1 MADASS
7 QKRPLWTGQRN
18 NEPFLIAESPA
29 MRQVRDMATRASA
42 GDAKVLITGES
53 GVGKDIIARLIHARS
68 RRSPRPFIA
77 VNCAAFSETLLE
89 SELFGHVKGSFTSA
103 HRDRVGKLQQAH
115 RGSIFL
121 DEVGDMSPRMQ
132 ALLLR
137 FLESGETQPVGADS
151 GGNTVDVRVIA
162 ATNRDLPALIAAG
175 QFRED
180 LMYRIRVIHL
190 QVPPLRA
197 RREDIRPLVEHTIQ
211 KSGRPITLSEEAFKA
226 LEQYRWPGNV
236 RQLQNLI
243 EQLSWMSSKDEISI
257 DDLPG
262 ALRVPGGTGIL
273 PARERR
279 RQVADDLYH
288 GLVTSVYTFWDHTY
302 PLFMNRDITRHDL
315 RELVRRGL
323 STTCGNYRALVKLSC
338 MPTKDYKRFL
348 NFLAAHDC
356 RVDFREFRTGTE
368 HVPTPR
374 PPTPITEGVAPADQS
389 DRAGPYQHQP
399 PPTGADRGS
408 HDRGHQES
416 GQ

>member
-1 MADASS
+1 MADTNS
-7 QKRPLWTGQRN
+7 QKRPLWTGQSN

-29 MRQVRDMATRASA
+29 MRNIRDMATRASG

-68 RRSPRPFIA
+68 RRSPRPFVA

-103 HRDRVGKLQQAH
+103 HRDRIGKLQQAH

-121 DEVGDMSPRMQ
+121 DEVGEMSPRMQ

-137 FLESGETQPVGADS
+137 FLESGEIQPVGADS
-151 GGNTVDVRVIA
+151 DGNTVDVRVIA

-197 RREDIRPLVEHTIQ
+197 RREDIRPLVAHTIQ

-243 EQLSWMSSKDEISI
+243 EQLSWMSSTDEISI

-262 ALRVPGGTGIL
+262 ALRMPAGTGIL

-315 RELVRRGL
+315 RELVRRVL
-323 STTCGNYRALVKLSC
+323 STTCWNYRALVKLFGI
-338 MPTKDYKRFL
+338 PTKDYKRFL

-356 RVDFREFRTGTE
+356 RVDFREFRTGNE

-374 PPTPITEGVAPADQS
+374 PPTPITDGVAQG
-389 DRAGPYQHQP
+389 DRAEPDQHLP
-399 PPTGADRGS
+399 HPAGADRGS
-408 HDRGHQES
+408 YDRDHQES

>member
-1 MADASS
+1 MASYDANGVETRPDARSETGNSKRAPWTAQSS
-7 QKRPLWTGQRN
+7 
-18 NEPFLIAESPA
+18 NEPFIIAESTA
-29 MRQVRDMATRASA
+29 MKEVRDLAARASG

-53 GVGKDIIARLIHARS
+53 GVGKDVIARFIHARS
-68 RRSPRPFIA
+68 LRSSRPFIA

-103 HRDRVGKLQQAH
+103 HRDKVGKLQQAH
-115 RGSIFL
+115 KGTIFL
-121 DEVGDMSPRMQ
+121 DEIGEMSLRMQ

-137 FLESGETQPVGADS
+137 FLESGEIQPVGADNS
-151 GGNTVDVRVIA
+151 GAHVDVRVIS

-180 LMYRIRVIHL
+180 LMYRVRVIHL

-197 RREDIRPLVEHTIQ
+197 RREDIRPFVEHTIR
-211 KSGRPITLSEEAFKA
+211 KGGRQISLTEEALQA

-243 EQLSWMSSKDEISI
+243 EQLTWMSTKDVVAV

-262 ALRVPGGTGIL
+262 ALRMPAGTGLL

-288 GLVTSVYTFWDHTY
+288 GLVTGVYSFWDHTY

-315 RELVRRGL
+315 RELVKRGL
-323 STTCGNYRALVKLSC
+323 STTCGNYRALVKLFR
-338 MPTKDYKRFL
+338 MPPKDYKRFL

-356 RVDFREFRTGTE
+356 RVDFREFRTGND

-374 PPTPITEGVAPADQS
+374 PPTPITEPATS
-389 DRAGPYQHQP
+389 TPSPH
-399 PPTGADRGS
+399 
-408 HDRGHQES
+408 EE
-416 GQ
+416 

>member
-1 MADASS
+1 M
-7 QKRPLWTGQRN
+7 
-18 NEPFLIAESPA
+18 
-29 MRQVRDMATRASA
+29 
-42 GDAKVLITGES
+42 
-53 GVGKDIIARLIHARS
+53 
-68 RRSPRPFIA
+68 
-77 VNCAAFSETLLE
+77 
-89 SELFGHVKGSFTSA
+89 
-103 HRDRVGKLQQAH
+103 
-115 RGSIFL
+115 
-121 DEVGDMSPRMQ
+121 
-132 ALLLR
+132 
-137 FLESGETQPVGADS
+137 
-151 GGNTVDVRVIA
+151 
-162 ATNRDLPALIAAG
+162 IAAG

-211 KSGRPITLSEEAFKA
+211 KSGRPIILSEDALKA

-262 ALRVPGGTGIL
+262 ALRMPAGTGIL

-288 GLVTSVYTFWDHTY
+288 GLVTNVYTFWDHTY

-323 STTCGNYRALVKLSC
+323 STTCGNYRALVKLFG

-356 RVDFREFRTGTE
+356 RVDFREFRTGNE
-368 HVPTPR
+368 HVPAPR
-374 PPTPITEGVAPADQS
+374 PPTPITDGVAPADRATVP
-389 DRAGPYQHQP
+389 DRTSPSRPRPALTAAATIAATKNPANEGSLSHRVCPCHTVARRQGARWSVGVLRRPRSPSGAHMLGTARARRVRRSRIRRPGPHPGGRLSQ
-399 PPTGADRGS
+399 GGS
-408 HDRGHQES
+408 AR
-416 GQ
+416 

>member
-1 MADASS
+1 MAPDASAVES
-7 QKRPLWTGQRN
+7 KADEMNQAGAQKRTPWTGQGG
-18 NEPFLIAESPA
+18 NEPFIIAESKA
-29 MRQVRDMATRASA
+29 MKDVRDLAARASG

-53 GVGKDIIARLIHARS
+53 GVGKDVVARFIHARS
-68 RRSPRPFIA
+68 HRSSRPFIA

-103 HRDRVGKLQQAH
+103 HRDKVGKLQQAH
-115 RGSIFL
+115 KGSIFL
-121 DEVGDMSPRMQ
+121 DEIGEMSLRMQ

-137 FLESGETQPVGADS
+137 FLESGEIQPVGSDTTGAH
-151 GGNTVDVRVIA
+151 VDVRVIS

-197 RREDIRPLVEHTIQ
+197 RREDIRPFVEHTIR
-211 KSGRPITLSEEAFKA
+211 KGGRQISLTEEALLA

-243 EQLSWMSSKDEISI
+243 EQLTWMSAKDVVTL

-262 ALRVPGGTGIL
+262 ALRMPAGTGIL

-288 GLVTSVYTFWDHTY
+288 GLVTGVYSFWDHTY

-315 RELVRRGL
+315 RELVKRGL
-323 STTCGNYRALVKLSC
+323 STTCGNYRALVKLFR
-338 MPTKDYKRFL
+338 MPPKDYKRFL

-356 RVDFREFRTGTE
+356 RVDFREFRTGNE
-368 HVPTPR
+368 HVPAPR
-374 PPTPITEGVAPADQS
+374 PPTPVTETPAPA
-389 DRAGPYQHQP
+389 A
-399 PPTGADRGS
+399 PTS
-408 HDRGHQES
+408 SE
-416 GQ
+416 

>member
-1 MADASS
+1 M
-7 QKRPLWTGQRN
+7 K
-18 NEPFLIAESPA
+18 E
-29 MRQVRDMATRASA
+29 VRDLAARAA
-42 GDAKVLITGES
+42 GGDAKVLITGES
-53 GVGKDIIARLIHARS
+53 GVGKDVIARFIHARS
-68 RRSPRPFIA
+68 HRTSRPFIA

-103 HRDRVGKLQQAH
+103 HRDKVGKLQQAH
-115 RGSIFL
+115 KGTIFL
-121 DEVGDMSPRMQ
+121 DEIGEMSLRMQ

-137 FLESGETQPVGADS
+137 FLESGEIQPVLADNS
-151 GGNTVDVRVIA
+151 GSLVDVRIIS

-180 LMYRIRVIHL
+180 LMYRVRVIHL

-197 RREDIRPLVEHTIQ
+197 RREDIRPFIEHTIR
-211 KSGRPITLSEEAFKA
+211 KGGRQISLTEEAVQA

-243 EQLSWMSSKDEISI
+243 EQLTWMSTKDLVSV

-262 ALRVPGGTGIL
+262 ALRMPAGTGIL

-288 GLVTSVYTFWDHTY
+288 GLVTGVYSFWDHTY

-315 RELVRRGL
+315 RELVKRAL
-323 STTCGNYRALVKLSC
+323 STTCGNYRALVKLFR
-338 MPTKDYKRFL
+338 MPPKDYKRFL

-356 RVDFREFRTGTE
+356 RVDFREFRTGND
-368 HVPTPR
+368 HVPSPR
-374 PPTPITEGVAPADQS
+374 PPTPVTE
-389 DRAGPYQHQP
+389 
-399 PPTGADRGS
+399 PTTPTPSPD
-408 HDRGHQES
+408 EE
-416 GQ
+416 